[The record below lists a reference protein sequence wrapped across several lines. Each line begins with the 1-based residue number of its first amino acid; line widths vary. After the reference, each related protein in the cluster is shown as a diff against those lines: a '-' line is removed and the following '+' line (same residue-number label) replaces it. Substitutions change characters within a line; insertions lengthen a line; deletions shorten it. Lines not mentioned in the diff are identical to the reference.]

1 MYLKLSWRNA
11 LRSAHDYLIYM
22 ATLTILTAIMTL
34 SNLVAALGA
43 RAGFDTAALPAL
55 VTFAMAVL
63 IHHASRFALRQR
75 AKELAT
81 YLLMGMERRELAWL
95 YFLECFLLGVP
106 CFVCGALLG
115 TALGLGAA
123 CFSSGLSNGGALA
136 ARSVLR
142 AMAAS
147 GCSFFLIEVLTLA
160 GIRRIILQ
168 LEIRELLEEK
178 RRNLELSRGKTRKWT
193 IMAGISFLLLMTALT
208 GIVFLPEEDGMP
220 LLSLISLP
228 LLVLFF
234 SFYQMILC
242 FLDAYR
248 RNDGSALLKGDRLYF
263 SAQILAGGRRSA
275 LINSLMCVCLLFSL
289 MAFLFGMVMLTS
301 GAAVMA
307 LDSQQWMGFSQVC
320 ISIIFI
326 IIYFSILSFQ
336 EVVECQRER
345 GSIRILRS
353 LGKSERQIRSLMSH
367 GVCLRFSI
375 PLLLFVLLL
384 ITALPLTSFKLD
396 SQLGTS
402 CLLVK
407 GALLFLACFILL
419 YALYAGIVYR
429 MAIKGQLNGK

>member
-1 MYLKLSWRNA
+1 
-11 LRSAHDYLIYM
+11 
-22 ATLTILTAIMTL
+22 
-34 SNLVAALGA
+34 
-43 RAGFDTAALPAL
+43 
-55 VTFAMAVL
+55 
-63 IHHASRFALRQR
+63 
-75 AKELAT
+75 
-81 YLLMGMERRELAWL
+81 MERRELAWL

-115 TALGLGAA
+115 MALGLGAA
-123 CFSSGLSNGGALA
+123 CVSSGLSNGGALA

-160 GIRRIILQ
+160 GIRRMILQ

-193 IMAGISFLLLMTALT
+193 IVAGISFLLLMTALA

-228 LLVLFF
+228 LLVLVF

-275 LINSLMCVCLLFSL
+275 LINSLMCLCLLFSL

-307 LDSQQWMGFSQVC
+307 PDSQQWMGFSQVC

-336 EVVECQRER
+336 EVVECQREK

-353 LGKSERQIRSLMSH
+353 LGKSECQIRSLMAR

-396 SQLGTS
+396 SLLGTS
-402 CLLVK
+402 WLLVK

-429 MAIKGQLNGK
+429 MAIKVPVEWEIAQRRELI